1 MIFSRT
7 ISSDSGDE
15 NIFTIPAAPGS
26 NAQVDHMLNIM
37 DTAFNDGNT
46 ILLPFLTVHFDFS
59 QNMYLSCVIY
69 TLLICD

>member
-15 NIFTIPAAPGS
+15 NLFTIPAALGS

-37 DTAFNDGNT
+37 DTAFNDGNA
-46 ILLPFLTVHFDFS
+46 ILLPFLTVHLDFS
-59 QNMYLSCVIY
+59 QNMHLSCVIY
-69 TLLICD
+69 TLLICN